1 MCSNS
6 KHRRR
11 IKTEEKDKVVAS
23 VCGGQNLFHA
33 SCFSMDNL
41 KKRMNCTRMIRKK
54 RIQFNSKKLYLV
66 IMTMLHGY
74 MQTYSSLF
82 SDTKKNHNH
91 YRKNRRKKQKTTT
104 FTQIGSNI
112 TWEILSLCGLNP
124 PPHPVHLRPPAFI
137 QHIHTYGYTNIPKF
151 FLPNKRHMRKQ
162 TLTKLVL
169 SGLYRPKL
177 WRKIIQL
184 LLQKTCSWMLLP
196 LSSSLS
202 TPQSL
207 YK

>member
-1 MCSNS
+1 
-6 KHRRR
+6 
-11 IKTEEKDKVVAS
+11 
-23 VCGGQNLFHA
+23 
-33 SCFSMDNL
+33 
-41 KKRMNCTRMIRKK
+41 
-54 RIQFNSKKLYLV
+54 
-66 IMTMLHGY
+66 MTMLHGY

-82 SDTKKNHNH
+82 SDTKNNHNH

-124 PPHPVHLRPPAFI
+124 PPTQCISDPLLLFSTFTLMV
-137 QHIHTYGYTNIPKF
+137 IPIYLNF

-177 WRKIIQL
+177 WRTIIQL

>member
-1 MCSNS
+1 
-6 KHRRR
+6 
-11 IKTEEKDKVVAS
+11 
-23 VCGGQNLFHA
+23 
-33 SCFSMDNL
+33 
-41 KKRMNCTRMIRKK
+41 
-54 RIQFNSKKLYLV
+54 
-66 IMTMLHGY
+66 MTMLHGY

-82 SDTKKNHNH
+82 SDTKKTTITIA
-91 YRKNRRKKQKTTT
+91 KTEKKQKTTT

-124 PPHPVHLRPPAFI
+124 PPPTQCISDPLLLFSTFTLMV
-137 QHIHTYGYTNIPKF
+137 IPIYLNF

-177 WRKIIQL
+177 WRTIIQL